1 MLGST
6 THTYPVS
13 HVVEKPRPKDLVCQN
28 VVNASR
34 WPRSGRYGTALLSP
48 GHWAPGEGQG
58 SAWHRSCPLAL
69 GVRSATKWAGWHD
82 PCGAWQFSAI
92 AGPPRWGA
100 CPSVA
105 HPRRREGLA
114 ASICGPGAPGL
125 TLGCLCAPC
134 ARQDSPGPRG
144 IAVKGGGTP
153 PAVRHG
159 PGREKMGRH

>member
-69 GVRSATKWAGWHD
+69 GVRSATKWTGWHD

-114 ASICGPGAPGL
+114 ARPLPASVGPEPQASHSGVV
-125 TLGCLCAPC
+125 CAPLV
-134 ARQDSPGPRG
+134 RG
-144 IAVKGGGTP
+144 RIALALVGSQSRVG
-153 PAVRHG
+153 VRHLQ
-159 PGREKMGRH
+159 